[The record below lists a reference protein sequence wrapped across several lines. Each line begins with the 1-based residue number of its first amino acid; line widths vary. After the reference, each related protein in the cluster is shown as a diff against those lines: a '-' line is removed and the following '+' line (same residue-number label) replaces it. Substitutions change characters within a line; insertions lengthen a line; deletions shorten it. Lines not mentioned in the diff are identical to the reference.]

1 MAYFENRMTTTSS
14 NANIQGPVIAQLF
27 GANKIYRVGDTVV
40 TAMDKTTLNVYSGE
54 VLSGGKQ
61 QRVAIAR
68 ALVTDPAMSLCD
80 EPTSALDA
88 VTFDKVMNEL
98 RNLSKQGKAVVIV
111 THDTKLE
118 AFADHMVLVEMGKV
132 VEIRKLTNKKENQ
145 NSNH

>member
-68 ALVTDPAMSLCD
+68 ALVTDPAM
-80 EPTSALDA
+80 
-88 VTFDKVMNEL
+88 
-98 RNLSKQGKAVVIV
+98 
-111 THDTKLE
+111 
-118 AFADHMVLVEMGKV
+118 
-132 VEIRKLTNKKENQ
+132 
-145 NSNH
+145 